1 MNKFSFLLYQLNIGM
16 ILLKLHGV
24 NKFADNVSWLY
35 VTGFFLTVFVLDMIL
50 NKYVTEIIETQ
61 LKLKVTTFYFK
72 LLRWYRLRQCKRFL
86 NKQIL
91 QNENR

>member
-16 ILLKLHGV
+16 IILKLHGI

-35 VTGFFLTVFVLDMIL
+35 VTGFFLTVFILDLIL

-61 LKLKVTTFYFK
+61 LKLKVTAFYFK
-72 LLRWYRLRQCKRFL
+72 LLRWYRLRQYKRFL
-86 NKQIL
+86 NK
-91 QNENR
+91 

>member
-35 VTGFFLTVFVLDMIL
+35 VTGFFLTIFVLDMIL
-50 NKYVTEIIETQ
+50 NKYVVEIIETQ
-61 LKLKVTTFYFK
+61 LKLKATAFYFK
-72 LLRWYRLRQCKRFL
+72 LLRWYRLRQYKRFL
-86 NKQIL
+86 NK
-91 QNENR
+91 